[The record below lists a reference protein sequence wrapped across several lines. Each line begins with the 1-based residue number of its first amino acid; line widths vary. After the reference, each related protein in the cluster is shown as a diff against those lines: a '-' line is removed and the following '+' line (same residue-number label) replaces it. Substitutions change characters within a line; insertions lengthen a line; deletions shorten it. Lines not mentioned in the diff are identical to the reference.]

1 VTDAA
6 EIFAANARFAESF
19 VQGELPRAPRRRVAI
34 VTCMDARMDPLAL
47 LGLELGDA
55 NVLRN
60 AGGVVTDDVLR
71 SLAISHAILGTREA
85 IVVGHT
91 ECGLHSAT
99 NDEIHAALGSPA
111 GVGLDF
117 LPFADLD
124 KTVRASVR
132 RIEASPLLPSA
143 FAARGYVY
151 DVRSGRLSTVWL

>member
-6 EIFAANARFAESF
+6 EILAANARFAESF
-19 VQGELPRAPRRRVAI
+19 VQGELPRAPRRRVVV

-71 SLAISHAILGTREA
+71 SLAISHAVLGTREA

-91 ECGLHSAT
+91 ECGLHGAS

-111 GVGLDF
+111 CLGVDF
-117 LPFADLD
+117 LPFTDLD
-124 KTVRASVR
+124 ETVRASVR
-132 RIEASPLLPSA
+132 RIESSPLLPGT

-151 DVRSGRLSTVWL
+151 DVRSGLLSAL

>member
-6 EIFAANARFAESF
+6 EILAANARFAESF
-19 VQGELPRAPRRRVAI
+19 RAGELPRAPRRRVAI

-47 LGLELGDA
+47 LGFELGDA

-71 SLAISHAILGTREA
+71 SLAISHAVLGTREA
-85 IVVGHT
+85 MVVGHT
-91 ECGLHSAT
+91 ECGLQGVT

-111 GVGLDF
+111 GADVDF

-124 KTVRASVR
+124 EAVRAGVR
-132 RIEASPLLPSA
+132 RIEASPLLPGA
-143 FAARGYVY
+143 FAVRGYVY
-151 DVRSGRLSTVWL
+151 DVRSGLVYAL